1 MKRLIYA
8 VSILF
13 IGLFLVAFTMIPN
26 SSSIVKGEVIWEGRG
41 CDFYIIETSQWY
53 VLVEVYSGT
62 LYEDD
67 IVEGE
72 LHSYNFKYLKNKSRG
87 DREVKVWVENYWSSK
102 ERCFEWLKD
111 HDKCGLGD

>member
-1 MKRLIYA
+1 MKRLISA
-8 VSILF
+8 ISILF
-13 IGLFLVAFTMIPN
+13 FTVLMNSFQMTPN
-26 SSSIVKGEVIWEGRG
+26 TTPIKGEVIWEGKG

-72 LHSYNFKYLKNKSRG
+72 LHSYNFKYLKNKSRE

-111 HDKCGLGD
+111 HGKCGLGN

>member
-1 MKRLIYA
+1 MKRLIY
-8 VSILF
+8 VISILF
-13 IGLFLVAFTMIPN
+13 FTLLQTSFQMTPTTTPI
-26 SSSIVKGEVIWEGRG
+26 KGEVIWEGKG

>member
-1 MKRLIYA
+1 MKRLIS
-8 VSILF
+8 VISILF
-13 IGLFLVAFTMIPN
+13 FTLLMTSFQMTPN
-26 SSSIVKGEVIWEGRG
+26 TTPIKGEVIWEGKG